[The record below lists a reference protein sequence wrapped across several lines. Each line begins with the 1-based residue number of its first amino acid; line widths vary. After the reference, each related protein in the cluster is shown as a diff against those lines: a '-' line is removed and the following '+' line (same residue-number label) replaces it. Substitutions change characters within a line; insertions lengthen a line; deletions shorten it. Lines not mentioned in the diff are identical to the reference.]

1 MSDITFRKAKL
12 AGIPS
17 LRGLGEQD
25 VHQTQS
31 DQGWLLFN
39 SRLDG
44 LLWGLMSGEK
54 KKKDRHRTQNCFTV
68 TETMI
73 TQNIKSVVQLKRG
86 LKILKMKKK
95 KQCVQICIN

>member
-17 LRGLGEQD
+17 LRGRREQD

-31 DQGWLLFN
+31 DQGWLHFN

-54 KKKDRHRTQNCFTV
+54 GHCTQNCFTI

-73 TQNIKSVVQLKRG
+73 SQNIKSVVQLK
-86 LKILKMKKK
+86 KE
-95 KQCVQICIN
+95 V